1 MAGGMPVLRQHDVAK
16 PRGEAIDDR
25 HDLIAARHRERA
37 ARTEI
42 VLHVHDD
49 EDVSAVDRRAF
60 LHCGAFSDCSRR
72 STSAASSF
80 EFLGDLDRIGRARL
94 EPAQGFGQPLELARR
109 AASDLVER
117 WRRPLRAGRFA

>member
-42 VLHVHDD
+42 ILDVHDD

-72 STSAASSF
+72 STSAARSLSSSATST
-80 EFLGDLDRIGRARL
+80 G
-94 EPAQGFGQPLELARR
+94 
-109 AASDLVER
+109 
-117 WRRPLRAGRFA
+117 